1 MRTKTLLLIA
11 AVGAASV
18 ASSMAQVYSVNAVGY
33 VNKTVP
39 AKGFAL
45 ISNPL
50 KATDNSIAALFAGV
64 PDGTKVFKYIPGAG
78 GGYKIA
84 QYDELGGSFTPADVA
99 KLTVV
104 PGEGVFV
111 QNPGTTPLNIT
122 FVGEVPQGQLD
133 TTLVPGYQIV
143 SSQVPQAGD
152 LTALGYTPA
161 DGDKVYQ
168 FITNDTD
175 PTKNQK
181 YYISQYD
188 ELGAAWAPAL
198 KPLDVGEAVFLQ
210 KVTAGKWSR
219 NFNVNQ

>member
-33 VNKTVP
+33 VNTTVP

-50 KATDNSIAALFAGV
+50 KAADNSISALFAGL
-64 PDGTKVFKYIPGAG
+64 PDGAKVYKYNTSTKNYSIFTYDASDPASAG
-78 GGYKIA
+78 FI
-84 QYDELGGSFTPADVA
+84 QPTA
-99 KLTVV
+99 KTTTVM

-111 QNPGTTPLNIT
+111 QNPDAQAHTIT

-133 TTLVPGYQIV
+133 TPLVAGFQIV
-143 SSQVPQAGD
+143 SSQVPQAG
-152 LTALGYTPA
+152 TVEALGYVAA

-168 FITNDTD
+168 FNTT
-175 PTKNQK
+175 TQK
-181 YYISQYD
+181 YQIYSYD
-188 ELGAAWAPAL
+188 AGPPGEWNTPLGTLA
-198 KPLDVGEAVFLQ
+198 VGEAVFLQ
-210 KVTAGKWSR
+210 KLTPGKWSR

>member
-11 AVGAASV
+11 AVGAASI

-39 AKGFAL
+39 GKGFAL

-50 KATDNSIAALFAGV
+50 KAADNSIAALFAGV
-64 PDGTKVFKYIPGAG
+64 PDGTKIYKYIPGS
-78 GGYKIA
+78 GYKIA
-84 QYDELGGSFTPADVA
+84 QFDELGGGFIPADAA

-111 QNPGTTPLNIT
+111 QNPTANPLNIT

-133 TTLVPGYQIV
+133 TTLVAGYQIV

-152 LTALGYTPA
+152 LTALGYKGA

-188 ELGAAWAPAL
+188 DLAAAWAPAL
-198 KPLDVGEAVFLQ
+198 KSLDVGEAVFLQ
-210 KVTAGKWSR
+210 KLAAGKWSR